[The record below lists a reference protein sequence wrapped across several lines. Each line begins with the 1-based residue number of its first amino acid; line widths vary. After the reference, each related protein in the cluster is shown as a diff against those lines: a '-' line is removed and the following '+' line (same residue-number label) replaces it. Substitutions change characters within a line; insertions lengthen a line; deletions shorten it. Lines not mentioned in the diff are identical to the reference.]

1 MNLKSYQKLSY
12 DKKLAMA
19 EEMEQFVS
27 LMKAQHFDPFKDYD
41 WAMGCDLKAV
51 NRDKVEIVRIPLLSP
66 EYADKNVRP
75 SLVMWYLGTK
85 KGSDKT
91 DKRFRLNRK
100 LIEREFFDS
109 Q

>member
-1 MNLKSYQKLSY
+1 MNLKSFQNLSY

-19 EEMEQFVS
+19 EEMQEFVS
-27 LMKAQHFDPFKDYD
+27 LMRAQNFDPFKDYG
-41 WAMGCDLKAV
+41 WASECDFSAV
-51 NRDKVEIVRIPLLSP
+51 NRDKVEIVRMPLLSP

-75 SLVMWYLGTK
+75 PMVTWYLGTK
-85 KGSDKT
+85 KGTSKT
-91 DKRFRLNRK
+91 DKRLWRSRK

>member
-19 EEMEQFVS
+19 EEMQLFVS

-41 WAMGCDLKAV
+41 WAVGCDLKAV
-51 NRDKVEIVRIPLLSP
+51 NKDKVEIIRVPLLSP

-75 SLVMWYLGTK
+75 SPVMWYLGTK
-85 KGSDKT
+85 KGTDKT
-91 DKRFRLNRK
+91 DKRFRLSRK

>member
-19 EEMEQFVS
+19 EEMQQFVS

-51 NRDKVEIVRIPLLSP
+51 NRDKVEIIRVPLLSP

-75 SLVMWYLGTK
+75 PITTWNLVSK
-85 KGSDKT
+85 KGSGKSEAS
-91 DKRFRLNRK
+91 FRHSRK
-100 LIEREFFDS
+100 KLREFFDS